1 MKKTLGKGSISLLLV
16 MLTLIWNC
24 NLPIL
29 NGKCLGDIVLDY
41 LGLPTWSIGTFRLH
55 ITIYWSL
62 ILLIPAFFIAI
73 MNKKDL
79 FAISGLWLSG
89 LFCVGMVVFGL
100 TVFALPAFATER
112 EQIEP
117 SWYEQYFSETE
128 SVFPSTDMTALE
140 ENIIHYNQ
148 SITQNGYT
156 ITLLSGISDG
166 CRSFFNFMIEAPEG
180 KVLDGD
186 YSLNYAIKENFHH
199 TDNADNPT
207 HHSNTD
213 KMSVSFASMSDLE
226 DSDPSDSHI
235 IMLCEYRTSDTS
247 YSSGSI
253 VISINK
259 IIESPRGQADTSP
272 NVICC
277 GNWTFDIEL
286 PEAPQAIELLD
297 SPKRCAAR
305 RCFRSW
311 YFDIHVKVTSFQ
323 LRTFSATLLF
333 DKPLTGYWEGINLK
347 PIYLVMKD
355 GTQIKANFKAGANC
369 GDYMECIYE
378 FDYPILHEDVAYV
391 LFS

>member
-29 NGKCLGDIVLDY
+29 NGKCLGDIVLNY

-112 EQIEP
+112 EQREP

-166 CRSFFNFMIEAPEG
+166 CRSFF
-180 KVLDGD
+180 K
-186 YSLNYAIKENFHH
+186 
-199 TDNADNPT
+199 
-207 HHSNTD
+207 
-213 KMSVSFASMSDLE
+213 KMY
-226 DSDPSDSHI
+226 PG
-235 IMLCEYRTSDTS
+235 RTAKYERQSRTAMGHVQAVQ
-247 YSSGSI
+247 YI
-253 VISINK
+253 AVITI
-259 IIESPRGQADTSP
+259 
-272 NVICC
+272 
-277 GNWTFDIEL
+277 
-286 PEAPQAIELLD
+286 
-297 SPKRCAAR
+297 
-305 RCFRSW
+305 
-311 YFDIHVKVTSFQ
+311 
-323 LRTFSATLLF
+323 
-333 DKPLTGYWEGINLK
+333 
-347 PIYLVMKD
+347 
-355 GTQIKANFKAGANC
+355 
-369 GDYMECIYE
+369 
-378 FDYPILHEDVAYV
+378 
-391 LFS
+391 